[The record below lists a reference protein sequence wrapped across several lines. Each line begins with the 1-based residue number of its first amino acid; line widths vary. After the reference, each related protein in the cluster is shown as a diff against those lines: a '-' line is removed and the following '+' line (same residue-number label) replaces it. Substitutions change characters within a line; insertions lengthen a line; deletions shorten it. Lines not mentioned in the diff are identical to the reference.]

1 VTDSKGRFGNE
12 KNFHKNGA
20 SNLDTCSEMSASH
33 FIFHHSFIILLRS
46 VEMFDRVIT
55 SDEMWCFQ
63 YDPETKR
70 KSMQWKTQNSPW
82 PKKARM
88 SWSQVRNMLVCF
100 FNHKGIV
107 HYEFIAQGQM
117 VNQQCY
123 LEVLTRV

>member
-1 VTDSKGRFGNE
+1 MRKISTKMVPQ
-12 KNFHKNGA
+12 
-20 SNLDTCSEMSASH
+20 
-33 FIFHHSFIILLRS
+33 IFTHAQKCQLHISSDLLRS
-46 VEMFDRVIT
+46 VEMFDRIIT

-63 YDPETKR
+63 CDPETKS
-70 KSMQWKTQNSPW
+70 KSMQWKTKNSPR

-117 VNQQCY
+117 VNQHCY